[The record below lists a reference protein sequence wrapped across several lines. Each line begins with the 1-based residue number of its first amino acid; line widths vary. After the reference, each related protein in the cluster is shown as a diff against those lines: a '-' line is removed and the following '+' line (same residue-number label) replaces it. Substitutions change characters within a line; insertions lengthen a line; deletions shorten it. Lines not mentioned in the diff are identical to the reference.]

1 MSESDGMDDVLDGG
15 LRQSLMIAS
24 RIAATLARRRHE
36 SKRQQEHQV
45 AQAAHEAHEA
55 QALLTDYGS
64 AERQQAF
71 AASLATTGANET
83 QVRGRAAAERS
94 EGTHPSAA
102 VTMGKG
108 AVKANPNWGSS
119 RF

>member
-24 RIAATLARRRHE
+24 RIAATQARRRQE
-36 SKRQQEHQV
+36 SERQQEHQV
-45 AQAAHEAHEA
+45 AQAAHEA

-71 AASLATTGANET
+71 AASLATIG
-83 QVRGRAAAERS
+83 
-94 EGTHPSAA
+94 
-102 VTMGKG
+102 
-108 AVKANPNWGSS
+108 PNWGSS